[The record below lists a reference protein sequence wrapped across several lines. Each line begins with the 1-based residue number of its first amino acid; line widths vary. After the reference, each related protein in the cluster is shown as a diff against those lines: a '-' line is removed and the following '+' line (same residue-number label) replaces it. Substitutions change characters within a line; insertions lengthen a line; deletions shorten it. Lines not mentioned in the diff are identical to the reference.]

1 MKVMVVDDKQAMRD
15 SVSATLARAGFQ
27 VVTASDG
34 EAALG
39 KIGAHRPGAIVTDLK
54 MPNMDGVTLLQR
66 VRDIDPQLPVI
77 LMTAYASLDTAIDAL
92 RLGAFDYIQKPF
104 EGDHLVRAVERATA
118 HYQLERE
125 NAALKSQQTQAGQ
138 SSTLVGQAK
147 AIKQLQQQIG
157 QIAATDSTVLIEGE
171 SGTGKEVVANLIHRN
186 SARAEQV
193 MLAVNCAALN
203 AGILESELF
212 GHEKGA
218 FTGADQLRKG
228 RFELAEGGTLLLD
241 EISEMDLEL
250 QAKLLRVLQERQFE
264 RVGSSVTLDV
274 NVRVIATTNRN
285 LEAEIKAGRF
295 RQDLYYR
302 LNVLPLRLPP
312 LRQRKS
318 DIPHLASYF
327 IDKMTVKQGQP
338 EKRFDE
344 QAMALLVDYHW
355 PGNVRELENIC
366 ERACVLSPGVNISA
380 ELISPWLNHKR
391 DHTAECEVVV
401 GSSQVEIAP
410 GQSLEEIERELIIRT
425 LDQYG
430 GHRRKTAEALG
441 IGVRTLGLK
450 LKKWKE
456 ANLVAVSL

>member
-54 MPNMDGVTLLQR
+54 MPKMDGVTLLQR

-125 NAALKSQQTQAGQ
+125 NAALKSQQTQVGQ

-147 AIKQLQQQIG
+147 AIKQLQQQID

-186 SARAEQV
+186 SGRAEQV

-285 LEAEIKAGRF
+285 LEAEIRAGRF

-312 LRQRKS
+312 LRQRRS

-338 EKRFDE
+338 EKRFEE
-344 QAMALLVDYHW
+344 QAMALLLEYHW

-366 ERACVLSPGVNISA
+366 ERACVLSPGVNISV

-391 DHTAECEVVV
+391 DHAAECEVVV
-401 GSSQVEIAP
+401 GSPQVGIAP